1 MIDFTALIEA
11 LIGVLATLITY
22 KLIPWIIANTN
33 AKQQLILKT
42 VADTAVYAAEQL
54 YKGNGRGQEKLD
66 YALKYMEDR
75 GYKADRTRIEA
86 AVYNAFSRKGI
97 LLLPPEVQKDE
108 TPEDDATDDETESE

>member
-33 AKQQLILKT
+33 AKQQLILQT

-66 YALKYMEDR
+66 YALKYMEER
-75 GYKADRTRIEA
+75 GYKADRARIEA
-86 AVYNAFSRKGI
+86 AVYNAFPRNNIIHLPCGKADDE
-97 LLLPPEVQKDE
+97 PPEPE
-108 TPEDDATDDETESE
+108 TPADDTESE

>member
-54 YKGNGRGQEKLD
+54 YKGNGRLRAQVHGRSRLQSRQN
-66 YALKYMEDR
+66 AHR
-75 GYKADRTRIEA
+75 GRSVQRFFPERDPA
-86 AVYNAFSRKGI
+86 AAPGGPERRNARR
-97 LLLPPEVQKDE
+97 
-108 TPEDDATDDETESE
+108 